1 MSPTPECDVLAR
13 ASLPIPSSDAFWA
26 VNPSPPQLPC
36 NCKRARA
43 RPSQKG
49 PYHTGVVRLVTP
61 TPPR

>member
-43 RPSQKG
+43 QVKK
-49 PYHTGVVRLVTP
+49 VRITP
-61 TPPR
+61 VWCG